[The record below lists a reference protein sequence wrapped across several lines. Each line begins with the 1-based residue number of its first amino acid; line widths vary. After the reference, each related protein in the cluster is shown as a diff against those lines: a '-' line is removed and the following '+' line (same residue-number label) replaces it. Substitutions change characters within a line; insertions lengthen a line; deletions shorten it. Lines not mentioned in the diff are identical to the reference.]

1 MTLPNL
7 VWRRY
12 VSEMVEKWL
21 RWCRNIHLPSHID
34 VMQRFIALN
43 PGYIP
48 SSDTTNSDIAL
59 VKDMLWDADFLLS
72 LSDRGLQVW
81 ANGTIGEFVDEMR
94 PYGRKFPEIRII
106 SDFIDAN
113 LSWFERVYAFGRADI
128 IRFLRD
134 EGRNI

>member
-12 VSEMVEKWL
+12 VAEMVAKWL
-21 RWCRNIHLPSHID
+21 RWCRNVHLPSHMD
-34 VMQRFIALN
+34 VMGRFIALN

-48 SSDTTNSDIAL
+48 KRDTTDSDVAI
-59 VKDMLWDADFLLS
+59 VKDMLWDEEFLLG
-72 LSDRGLQVW
+72 LSDKGLQVW
-81 ANGTIGEFVDEMR
+81 ANGTMGEFVDEMR
-94 PYGRKFPEIRII
+94 PYGVKFPEMSII

-128 IRFLRD
+128 IRFLRE

>member
-1 MTLPNL
+1 MPNL

-12 VSEMVEKWL
+12 MSEMVAHWL
-21 RWCRNIHLPSHID
+21 RGGRNVHLPSHID

-48 SSDTTNSDIAL
+48 KGDTTNSDIAL
-59 VKDMLWDADFLLS
+59 VKDMLWDEDFIFS
-72 LSDRGLQVW
+72 LSDKGLQVW
-81 ANGTIGEFVDEMR
+81 ANGTMGEFVDELR
-94 PYGRKFPEIRII
+94 PYGIKFPEIELL
-106 SDFIDAN
+106 SNFMDAN

-128 IRFLRD
+128 IRFLRE

>member
-48 SSDTTNSDIAL
+48 SGDTTNSDIAL
-59 VKDMLWDADFLLS
+59 VKDMLWDEEFLLS
-72 LSDRGLQVW
+72 LSDKGLQVW

-128 IRFLRD
+128 IRFLRE